1 MITIVANIVPAREQV
16 LNQTCM
22 VVQLALVVL
31 TLVLSLTM
39 VTWWIKDQ
47 RDIMVIE
54 TNQWQVALAI

>member
-1 MITIVANIVPAREQV
+1 MITIIANIAPAREQG

-39 VTWWIKDQ
+39 VTWWIKDR

>member
-1 MITIVANIVPAREQV
+1 MITIIANIAPAREQV

-47 RDIMVIE
+47 RNIMVIE